1 MGVWPGVCLRV
12 CDQQERLTRTIA
24 HAHSRSSG
32 EAQEWVRLMLSC
44 VGRGGDGQR
53 IRDEILHIMHRWGH
67 PDVVCM
73 LCGHSNATR
82 SRQALSSSGPS
93 V

>member
-1 MGVWPGVCLRV
+1 MPCDNGWMLTGAWLNVCV
-12 CDQQERLTRTIA
+12 CGCVFQQERLTRTIA

-53 IRDEILHIMHRWGH
+53 IRDEILHIMHRWG
-67 PDVVCM
+67 
-73 LCGHSNATR
+73 
-82 SRQALSSSGPS
+82 
-93 V
+93 